1 MSSRDGLMISFDT
14 IIEIVLALL
23 LGGWLGYS
31 WRDRISKQRRRR
43 AKAERD
49 RERHAALEREKLP

>member
-23 LGGWLGYS
+23 LGAWLGYS
-31 WRDRISKQRRRR
+31 WRDHISKQRRRR